1 MAIEFNFQ
9 VHNKKRIAI
18 MGGIL
23 VLLGIYTLG
32 MSSSQT
38 RDPYIAPVASN
49 TGANNGRSSANT
61 ESYSAVSGSLEQ
73 AVNINPFIE
82 MKEFDPQVNNITE
95 LTSTDSYENHSLP
108 RAKPSNIPLPVI
120 PNYNPDNYQTP
131 PQPSMPVPVGKPNVS
146 PQPPAS
152 PVTVQGIGTGD
163 NGNNIAILSD
173 GRVVSEGDTYNDGR
187 ISYIGG
193 DGITFDNGNK
203 LQYK

>member
-23 VLLGIYTLG
+23 FLLGIYTLG
-32 MSSSQT
+32 MSNSQT
-38 RDPYIAPVASN
+38 RDPYTAPAASK
-49 TGANNGRSSANT
+49 TGTNNSRSSVNS
-61 ESYSAVSGSLEQ
+61 ESYSTVTGSLEQ

-95 LTSTDSYENHSLP
+95 LTSTDSYENSTLP
-108 RAKPSNIPLPVI
+108 RTKPSNIPLPVI
-120 PNYNPDNYQTP
+120 PNYNPGNYQTP
-131 PQPSMPVPVGKPNVS
+131 TQPSMPVGKPNAL

-152 PVTVQGIGTGD
+152 SVTVQGIGTGN
-163 NGNNIAILSD
+163 NGSNIAILSD

>member
-38 RDPYIAPVASN
+38 RNPYTAPAASN
-49 TGANNGRSSANT
+49 SSAGSSRSSANT

-120 PNYNPDNYQTP
+120 PNYNPGNYQTSS
-131 PQPSMPVPVGKPNVS
+131 QPYMPVDKPNVS

-152 PVTVQGIGTGD
+152 SVTIQGIGTGN
-163 NGNNIAILSD
+163 NGSNIAILSD

-203 LQYK
+203 LKYK

>member
-1 MAIEFNFQ
+1 MAIELNFQ

-38 RDPYIAPVASN
+38 RDPYTAPVASN
-49 TGANNGRSSANT
+49 TGTNTSHSSVNA
-61 ESYSAVSGSLEQ
+61 ESYSTVTGSLEQ

-82 MKEFDPQVNNITE
+82 MKEFDPQVNNITDI
-95 LTSTDSYENHSLP
+95 TSTDSYENNTLP
-108 RAKPSNIPLPVI
+108 RARQSNIPLPVI
-120 PNYNPDNYQTP
+120 PNYNPSNYQEKP
-131 PQPSMPVPVGKPNVS
+131 LPSMPVGKPNV
-146 PQPPAS
+146 PPLPSTA

-163 NGNNIAILSD
+163 NGRNIAILSD

-193 DGITFDNGNK
+193 DGITFENGNK